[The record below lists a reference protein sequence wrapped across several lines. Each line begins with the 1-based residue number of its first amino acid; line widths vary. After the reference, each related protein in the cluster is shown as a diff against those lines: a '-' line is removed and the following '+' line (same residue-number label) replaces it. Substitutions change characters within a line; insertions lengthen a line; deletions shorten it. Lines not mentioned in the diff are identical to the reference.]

1 MFGEMLTSDGVLAV
15 LFDGQFEQAPQ
26 APLRRFV
33 IDCHIRRTKN
43 AAAAK
48 MIKMTRK
55 SCIPS

>member
-1 MFGEMLTSDGVLAV
+1 MIGAMLTSDGVFAV

-48 MIKMTRK
+48 TIKMTRI
-55 SCIPS
+55 SCMPS